1 MLFSL
6 TKTLPSIDFIF
17 LDLVDGMGNIKYY
30 FISSK
35 MKYFFHCL
43 FCFVFLLFYFYGL
56 KKKKKVTFPHK
67 ILIQD
72 VKF

>member
-6 TKTLPSIDFIF
+6 TKTVPSIDFIF

-30 FISSK
+30 FISSE

-56 KKKKKVTFPHK
+56 
-67 ILIQD
+67 
-72 VKF
+72 